1 MVVEV
6 QTAAGLLPP
15 EVPET
20 PVGSD
25 LLQPLQVLS
34 QLVVQTVGQHLQQTH
49 ETSEKKHT
57 HRTDDPQHTRVSNV
71 YLKRKSLTISFT
83 SMEDHTNMC
92 PSDLLRWIL
101 QCCWLVFIVSI
112 QLSGPRTPLIP
123 SDCKCFHLIYSLK

>member
-57 HRTDDPQHTRVSNV
+57 QDRRPPTHTSV
-71 YLKRKSLTISFT
+71 
-83 SMEDHTNMC
+83 
-92 PSDLLRWIL
+92 
-101 QCCWLVFIVSI
+101 
-112 QLSGPRTPLIP
+112 
-123 SDCKCFHLIYSLK
+123 